1 MKRIRSLLLALIM
14 LASLAACGKDGLD
27 LNPNSNSSSS
37 PSGSD
42 NSTSPDSNPSS
53 SNDVITPEDG
63 MAIGYVG
70 DTLRSV
76 FFDMKIE
83 NPQTCDEF
91 DGLTPDEGYK
101 FLTADLT
108 LYNYTDY
115 SQLMFDTDFE
125 VIWDLDDDDAW
136 AWPECNET
144 TDGNGEPEY
153 SVRSDKQL
161 PIEYTLGIHKSQT
174 GLLLYQVPAD
184 STDFFIAFY
193 EVFAPEEEGD
203 EPEYGDSFF
212 VRFSE

>member
-63 MAIGYVG
+63 MAIGYEG
-70 DTLRSV
+70 DTLRTV

-125 VIWDLDDDDAW
+125 EIGRASCRERV
-136 AWPECNET
+136 
-144 TDGNGEPEY
+144 
-153 SVRSDKQL
+153 
-161 PIEYTLGIHKSQT
+161 
-174 GLLLYQVPAD
+174 
-184 STDFFIAFY
+184 
-193 EVFAPEEEGD
+193 
-203 EPEYGDSFF
+203 
-212 VRFSE
+212 

>member
-42 NSTSPDSNPSS
+42 NSNSPDSNPSS

-63 MAIGYVG
+63 MAIGYEG
-70 DTLRSV
+70 DTLRTV

-144 TDGNGEPEY
+144 TDANGEPEY